1 MAGASNIEWTERVW
15 NPVAGC
21 QIVSPGCTNCYA
33 MKMANRLGANPK
45 TPIYH
50 GLTRIVNGKAVWTG
64 EFRFVENAIR
74 APMKVKKPT
83 VWFVNSMSDLFGEGV
98 EDAWIY
104 RVFAI
109 MALTPHHT
117 YQILTK
123 RPERMR
129 EVVSTMTFEKM
140 AEATPRGTLPIT
152 WADMAR
158 ALGLWPKFSYDPP
171 TPAWPLPNVW
181 LGTSTEDQRRFDK
194 RWPNLEATAAAVR
207 FISYE
212 PALGPVRLGAA
223 RPDWLIFGDE
233 SGPGRRPADEAWARD
248 IRDDC
253 LAAGTDFYLKQRI
266 IGGEKVSLPRL
277 DSVVH
282 DARPAVRA

>member
-1 MAGASNIEWTERVW
+1 MAGTSSIEWTERVW

-21 QIVSPGCTNCYA
+21 KIVSPGCTNCYA

-50 GLTRIVNGKAVWTG
+50 GLTHVVNGKAVWTG
-64 EFRFVENAIR
+64 EFRLVESALL
-74 APMKVKKPT
+74 APLKVKKPM

-98 EDAWIY
+98 EEAWIDMA
-104 RVFAI
+104 FAV

-123 RPERMR
+123 RSARMQAHLSDPAMVARVIR
-129 EVVSTMTFEKM
+129 EAFRIDC
-140 AEATPRGTLPIT
+140 EAGAWLNADHQIAGDPI
-152 WADMAR
+152 
-158 ALGLWPKFSYDPP
+158 F
-171 TPAWPLPNVW
+171 PLPNVW
-181 LGTSTEDQRRFDK
+181 LGASTEDQRRFDE
-194 RWPNLEATAAAVR
+194 RWPHLEATPAAVR

-212 PALGPVRLGAA
+212 PALSPVRLGAA

-233 SGPGRRPADEAWARD
+233 SGTGRRPAQEQWARD

-253 LAAGTDFYLKQRI
+253 AAAGTKFFLKQRI
-266 IGGEKVSLPRL
+266 IGGLRFSLPAL
-277 DSVVH
+277 DGAIH
-282 DARPAVRA
+282 DARPAVSA